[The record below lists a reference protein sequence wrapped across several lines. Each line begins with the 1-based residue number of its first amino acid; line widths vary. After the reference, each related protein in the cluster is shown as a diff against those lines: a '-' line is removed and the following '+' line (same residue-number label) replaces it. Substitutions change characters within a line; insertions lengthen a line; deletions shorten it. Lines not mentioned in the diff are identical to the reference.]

1 MIYFYQNFEIFVY
14 ITKIFNSNFIKI
26 IMKKI
31 YYINFINFLKILEEL
46 IINKNM
52 YIKQYRKINL
62 KFRKFLLYF

>member
-31 YYINFINFLKILEEL
+31 YYINFINFLKIILEEL
-46 IINKNM
+46 IINKNI
-52 YIKQYRKINL
+52 YIKQY
-62 KFRKFLLYF
+62 